1 MDVCST
7 LHYVFRRTT
16 FDQQL
21 HHANKYH
28 VFTRYPL
35 ILFLFFYLPSSYP
48 ISATRLC
55 PHGDS
60 WNSRCSPRPRLDS
73 WKSRCIDPFP
83 DDNRSSNPCTR
94 TGTSIRAPNDR
105 QDTTTRCTWDWCKL
119 LFTYVCVSREGNACR
134 RLRARLLDGFRSTG
148 WIVCLCNFKNKCD
161 AWKSMQLVE
170 LSGFL
175 FFSTRSIHAWIF
187 IRLYLY
193 MVHYFWNY
201 IKYFPLELNSKFF
214 PFQCIKV
221 YRWND
226 HFLVNLFEK

>member
-1 MDVCST
+1 MYSDARLST
-7 LHYVFRRTT
+7 NSCITRINITSLHGT
-16 FDQQL
+16 L
-21 HHANKYH
+21 
-28 VFTRYPL
+28 
-35 ILFLFFYLPSSYP
+35 LFFFFFFYLPSSYP

-105 QDTTTRCTWDWCKL
+105 QDTTTRCTWDWWKL

-134 RLRARLLDGFRSTG
+134 RLRAELLDGFRSTG

-175 FFSTRSIHAWIF
+175 FFNTFHPRVDIYTSIF
-187 IRLYLY
+187 IYGTLFL
-193 MVHYFWNY
+193 N
-201 IKYFPLELNSKFF
+201 FPLELNSKFF